1 MIFSRILFA
10 FLIID
15 LWFIEIGTI
24 HGLDL
29 LENTSSIS
37 KGYHTSLPPS
47 RHFIC
52 QQGNFF

>member
-15 LWFIEIGTI
+15 LWFIEIGTV